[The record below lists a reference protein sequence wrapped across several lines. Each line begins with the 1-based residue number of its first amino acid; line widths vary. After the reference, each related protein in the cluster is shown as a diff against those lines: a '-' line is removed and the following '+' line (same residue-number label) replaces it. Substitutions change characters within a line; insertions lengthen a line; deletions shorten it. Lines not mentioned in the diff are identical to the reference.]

1 MIKGL
6 ARGPTRRDLSGHCVK
21 GRLPFMLF
29 NSPGRDFT
37 PSSYSSNPPI
47 RHPRGPRH
55 RRSGLQTIRHTLRI
69 RTLKTHFLESCSHP
83 HTCQQPCSATP
94 LCCLGS
100 PLRFKIKDCL
110 GERMSLLRLKRMP
123 PFQLRY
129 KS

>member
-1 MIKGL
+1 MDQHAETYQGTVLKGDCL
-6 ARGPTRRDLSGHCVK
+6 LCYLIALEETSHPVPTHQIL
-21 GRLPFMLF
+21 LF
-29 NSPGRDFT
+29 ITHGAPVTS
-37 PSSYSSNPPI
+37 
-47 RHPRGPRH
+47 PRH